1 MGALVNKAS
10 LANEIVRRTDLP
22 PKTVAQVLDAALDAV
37 RDQVARGE
45 RVVLSGFGT
54 FERTRRNART
64 GRNPH
69 TGEAVQIPARNV
81 PAFRPGTQFRE
92 AVAAGRRRK
101 AASPRSRRR

>member
-1 MGALVNKAS
+1 MNKAS
-10 LANEIVRRTDLP
+10 LANEVARRTDLAP
-22 PKTVAQVLDAALDAV
+22 RLVAAVLDAALDAV
-37 RDQVARGE
+37 RDEVARGE

-54 FERTRRNART
+54 FERTKRNPRT

-81 PAFRPGTQFRE
+81 PSFRPGRLFKE

-101 AASPRSRRR
+101 RSAVPRSRARR